1 MKRKWIEP
9 LIYLLIVAALGF
21 FNLLNTDKPTVSE
34 VENRA
39 LSQKPEFSAQA
50 LFKGSYIMD
59 LENYYN
65 DTFFLRDRMILLSRD
80 IRDALTIDP
89 GAKLIVTEGDRP
101 AEPEPGADAPVD
113 NTTEPVIDGIN
124 ESLPTPAPTDDKPD
138 IEPTKTEELTPTD
151 TPTPTQTPEETT
163 KPSEFVR
170 PDEENMGYWL
180 IIDGKAV
187 ELFRFQKESID
198 YYTETLNMYH
208 ETLGKDIKLYSMIA
222 PTAGEFAILK
232 RYKGLNDSQ
241 NEALQYIN
249 KNIDPDI
256 FSVDLFKALNPH
268 RDEYIYFKT
277 DHHWTALGAY
287 YAYCEFMEIRGEEP
301 IPLERYEKAEI
312 QDFLGSAYTKTL
324 DKSLESN
331 PDTIE
336 VYLPLVEYDYT
347 MYNGNTP
354 SKKKVIDLS
363 YAEKKDKYNVFISS
377 GGGTWSVIKTE
388 VKNGKKLL
396 VIKDSFG
403 NAIIP
408 FFLPHYEEIYIID
421 SRFYSND
428 FTKMGVPQ
436 FVEHYVIHVFNFCFC
451 KCRFAGR
458 APVYRAKTLVYATFL
473 RHFPK
478 NLNLFCFKFRQ

>member
-9 LIYLLIVAALGF
+9 ILFLLIVSALGI
-21 FNLLNTDKPTVSE
+21 FNMLNKNKPTVSE

-39 LSQKPEFSAQA
+39 LQQKPEFSTEG
-50 LFKGSYIMD
+50 LFKGNYIMD

-65 DTFFLRDRMILLSRD
+65 DTFFLRDKMILLSRD
-80 IRDALTIDP
+80 IRDALTVNP

-101 AEPEPGADAPVD
+101 AEPEPSD
-113 NTTEPVIDGIN
+113 NNPGDNIPD
-124 ESLPTPAPTDDKPD
+124 TDDKGTEIPGPTQVPTD
-138 IEPTKTEELTPTD
+138 VVPGIEPTQKAE
-151 TPTPTQTPEETT
+151 PTPTQIPVETT
-163 KPSEFVR
+163 KPSDFEPR
-170 PDEENMGYWL
+170 DDGNMGYWL

-198 YYTETLNMYH
+198 YYTETLNMYN

-249 KNIDPDI
+249 KNMNPDI
-256 FSVDLFKALNPH
+256 FSVDLFEALNPH
-268 RDEYIYFKT
+268 KDEYIYFKT

-287 YAYCEFMEIRGEEP
+287 YAYCEFMKIRGEEP
-301 IPLERYEKAEI
+301 VPLDRYETAEL
-312 QDFLGSAYTKTL
+312 QNFLGSAYTKTL
-324 DKSLESN
+324 DKSLEAN
-331 PDTIE
+331 PDTIR
-336 VYLPLVEYDYT
+336 VYLPFVEYDYT
-347 MYNGNTP
+347 MYNGHTP
-354 SKKKVIDLS
+354 SKKKVIELS

-421 SRFYSND
+421 SRFYNSD

-436 FVEHYVIHVFNFCFC
+436 FVEHHDIQEVSIMNYMEDVNWPEFMQKV
-451 KCRFAGR
+451 R
-458 APVYRAKTLVYATFL
+458 
-473 RHFPK
+473 
-478 NLNLFCFKFRQ
+478 NLLNRVGE